1 MKLFKIHTY
10 KKAEIMSKYWKFVET
25 HLFKFLLSI
34 GIFVGALVEIVSAY
48 KAYEKFK
55 CIFYDMNNISNAAS
69 ISSEIALVT
78 GSMIIQTLCFIGLYM
93 KHKHDQQLPIKIYGW
108 EGDAIKDDLLAALI
122 SIGVMIGAFGTII
135 FMVEALAIKT
145 ITLN

>member
-1 MKLFKIHTY
+1 MKLFKIHAY
-10 KKAEIMSKYWKFVET
+10 EKAEIMSKYWKFVET

-55 CIFYDMNNISNAAS
+55 CIFYDMNSISNAE

-78 GSMIIQTLCFIGLYM
+78 WCMIIQTLCFIGLYI
-93 KHKHDQQLPIKIYGW
+93 KQKHDEQLPIKIYGW

-122 SIGVMIGAFGTII
+122 SIGVVIGAFGTII
-135 FMVEALAIKT
+135 FMVEVLVIKS